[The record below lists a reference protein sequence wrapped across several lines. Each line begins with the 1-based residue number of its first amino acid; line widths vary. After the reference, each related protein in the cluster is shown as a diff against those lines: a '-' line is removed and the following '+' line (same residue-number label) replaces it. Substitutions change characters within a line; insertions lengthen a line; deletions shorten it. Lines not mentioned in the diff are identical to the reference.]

1 MNSEISLWAGHSL
14 AGDIEVRWALDYI
27 AGGEPDGKGDPA
39 LRMVLLILAW
49 SRGPRTSTALSAAR
63 AAWGSV
69 CWAPSQQRLGLIMQR
84 PQSQSPSPRQTQES
98 FQLSISTVVRCRVKA
113 RFVIW
118 VKAKCMAK
126 AWEKAVVV
134 VKRDIDITDK
144 VMEQILVLSIEN
156 SIPGLERHTQINPEH
171 ADGARQGNGK
181 GDGRRRD
188 ENKASD
194 AQFHSAYHADE
205 VFWVP
210 NFPQGC
216 DHLERSRRQYET
228 APADSVVVH
237 PASVVMSSSRD
248 ALRRQRRR
256 ELDARRSKSRVRL
269 GACLQSWGQLKES
282 LGFLLLQSTLEDDE
296 RARVMATSGAS
307 LHRLVLLVHDHGQQC
322 PYPPALKPYTP
333 LEDHI
338 VCGGRLVEKGARQKG
353 ARRRGLRNS
362 KKHTQPDV
370 SSQEKELAQ
379 PSEGSKSNLELW
391 YTCKGG
397 HSFSWC
403 PCQDVREG
411 DNNGVVQGELLP
423 DDAVGSG
430 EPGRKGSKGTK
441 TELDKEEVQPAEDTG
456 SRPCDEGLLTSEG
469 GGQLEEEEMVLRAP
483 ETEEDRLEEGF
494 AQAME
499 SDAISDVLLAD
510 PTQPQESWQPSD
522 SEEKDLD
529 CVEDK
534 SYSTVSKKK
543 ATPRDIL
550 PCEFDGCGKIFS
562 TRQYLNHHMKY
573 QHFQQKTFS
582 CSHPACGKSFNFK
595 KHLKEHEK
603 LHSNQRD
610 YICEFC
616 ARAFRTSSNL
626 IIHRRIHT
634 GEKPLQCEVC
644 GFTCRQK
651 ASLNWHMRKHDAESG
666 YQFPC
671 EICGRRFE
679 KRDNVTAHRSKSHPD
694 QSISSAPVA
703 DSDCAATT
711 VDSLTPITDSS
722 GLVLGSMESRGYITS

>member
-1 MNSEISLWAGHSL
+1 
-14 AGDIEVRWALDYI
+14 
-27 AGGEPDGKGDPA
+27 
-39 LRMVLLILAW
+39 
-49 SRGPRTSTALSAAR
+49 
-63 AAWGSV
+63 
-69 CWAPSQQRLGLIMQR
+69 
-84 PQSQSPSPRQTQES
+84 
-98 FQLSISTVVRCRVKA
+98 
-113 RFVIW
+113 
-118 VKAKCMAK
+118 
-126 AWEKAVVV
+126 
-134 VKRDIDITDK
+134 
-144 VMEQILVLSIEN
+144 
-156 SIPGLERHTQINPEH
+156 
-171 ADGARQGNGK
+171 
-181 GDGRRRD
+181 
-188 ENKASD
+188 
-194 AQFHSAYHADE
+194 
-205 VFWVP
+205 
-210 NFPQGC
+210 
-216 DHLERSRRQYET
+216 
-228 APADSVVVH
+228 
-237 PASVVMSSSRD
+237 
-248 ALRRQRRR
+248 
-256 ELDARRSKSRVRL
+256 
-269 GACLQSWGQLKES
+269 
-282 LGFLLLQSTLEDDE
+282 
-296 RARVMATSGAS
+296 MATSGAS

-534 SYSTVSKKK
+534 SYSTVSKKECLAVLWRTTRGRKREATEAPLLNSRAVKGGSRRRAKGMGDDDTSQISGKRKRK

-603 LHSNQRD
+603 LHSKGLHLRVL
-610 YICEFC
+610 CPC
-616 ARAFRTSSNL
+616 
-626 IIHRRIHT
+626 
-634 GEKPLQCEVC
+634 
-644 GFTCRQK
+644 
-651 ASLNWHMRKHDAESG
+651 
-666 YQFPC
+666 FP
-671 EICGRRFE
+671 
-679 KRDNVTAHRSKSHPD
+679 H
-694 QSISSAPVA
+694 QQ
-703 DSDCAATT
+703 
-711 VDSLTPITDSS
+711 
-722 GLVLGSMESRGYITS
+722 